1 MALKKKK
8 KKKKTKSSHGNITTN
23 NNTNNEDKD
32 DNNSNA
38 FFSRIR
44 RIKSRWNQRRNSSTF
59 KEDFVAF
66 CSNKTTTK
74 RDDTDD
80 TDDQNEKLFL
90 VDDVVSQES
99 ISDQTYAMS
108 RAYKIDRLG
117 AKLALDLALGK
128 QTEVRRVFEAL
139 RGGESKGKEDDDE
152 EDEEEE
158 ERTMF
163 ERVFGDGCKKVPKS
177 NDVRFRAPLEA
188 LREALDVV
196 DTLEE
201 KKRRKRKKNGEEG
214 GRSGDDGESRASSE
228 YD

>member
-8 KKKKTKSSHGNITTN
+8 KKKKTKSCHGNTNTTATN
-23 NNTNNEDKD
+23 NNEDKD

-44 RIKSRWNQRRNSSTF
+44 RIKSRFHRRYSSSTF

-74 RDDTDD
+74 RDDNDD
-80 TDDQNEKLFL
+80 DDDQNEKLF
-90 VDDVVSQES
+90 VIDDVVSQES

-128 QTEVRRVFEAL
+128 QTDCLLYTSPSPR
-139 RGGESKGKEDDDE
+139 D
-152 EDEEEE
+152 
-158 ERTMF
+158 RT
-163 ERVFGDGCKKVPKS
+163 
-177 NDVRFRAPLEA
+177 
-188 LREALDVV
+188 
-196 DTLEE
+196 
-201 KKRRKRKKNGEEG
+201 
-214 GRSGDDGESRASSE
+214 RSRMPSSA
-228 YD
+228 

>member
-8 KKKKTKSSHGNITTN
+8 KKKKTKSCHGNTNTTATN
-23 NNTNNEDKD
+23 NNEDKD

-44 RIKSRWNQRRNSSTF
+44 RIKSRFHRRYSSSTF

-66 CSNKTTTK
+66 CTNKTTTK
-74 RDDTDD
+74 RDDNDD
-80 TDDQNEKLFL
+80 DDDQNEKLF
-90 VDDVVSQES
+90 VNIDDVVSQES

-139 RGGESKGKEDDDE
+139 RGGEFTKIA
-152 EDEEEE
+152 E
-158 ERTMF
+158 ERRREWWTSAEITTTSD
-163 ERVFGDGCKKVPKS
+163 ER
-177 NDVRFRAPLEA
+177 E
-188 LREALDVV
+188 
-196 DTLEE
+196 
-201 KKRRKRKKNGEEG
+201 
-214 GRSGDDGESRASSE
+214 
-228 YD
+228 